1 MRVRRCLTLLAP
13 LLLSVAAFAA
23 GAAATAPPAA
33 AGLVTGNVYDTY
45 QNPLGGI
52 LVEALDS
59 ATGIPVASGTT
70 DPDGGYFSF
79 EMESPATGMYK
90 VRVSDPAGVFTTT
103 YLYGQSSF
111 EAGLLFGY
119 S

>member
-13 LLLSVAAFAA
+13 LFLSVAAFAA

-59 ATGIPVASGTT
+59 ATGVPFAWGTT
-70 DPDGGYFSF
+70 ASEGGAFGF
-79 EMESPATGMYK
+79 EMESPTTGMYK
-90 VRVSDPAGVFTTT
+90 VRV
-103 YLYGQSSF
+103 
-111 EAGLLFGY
+111 
-119 S
+119 